1 MISLFYNNLD
11 SVVFMDTARVEFV
24 QVLKAGFNNW
34 GSRGSGGA
42 PELMNYSAS
51 ALLFRADHEPPR
63 QHQTAPSSAVHGRE
77 RRLGQMCWKGEG
89 WKSWYRCG
97 TIFHNV
103 RAFTSFLFKVKV
115 INLYLKIQYCTKVL
129 GEIPIIPVLTCVH
142 NSHHSHHPFG
152 KRLPLLNL
160 SKP

>member
-1 MISLFYNNLD
+1 
-11 SVVFMDTARVEFV
+11 MDTARVEFV

-77 RRLGQMCWKGEG
+77 RRLGQMCCKVEG
-89 WKSWYRCG
+89 WKYWFRCG
-97 TIFHNV
+97 AIFNNV
-103 RAFTSFLFKVKV
+103 RAFKSFLFKVKV
-115 INLYLKIQYCTKVL
+115 INSFLKIHFAQKIL
-129 GEIPIIPVLTCVH
+129 GETPYTACVP
-142 NSHHSHHPFG
+142 NFHHSHHPIG
-152 KRLPLLNL
+152 KRSLLVNLSTPIAHRLPLKV
-160 SKP
+160 S